1 MLVVEEE
8 QGVAWRGA
16 AGAGEDRDDV
26 GVAVGVEV
34 SGEEKFVGDCWD
46 LIGDGEG
53 AVAAAEGG
61 DEIAGGADGE
71 DVGEAVAV
79 EVGGDKAGGKGA
91 DLTGETGGADGE
103 IGESLEGSVAVAEDL
118 GYAGC
123 GEEDE
128 VSVAVAA
135 GCLKRLPSM
144 A

>member
-103 IGESLEGSVAVAEDL
+103 IGESLEVPSPLPRIWVMPVAV
-118 GYAGC
+118 
-123 GEEDE
+123 
-128 VSVAVAA
+128 
-135 GCLKRLPSM
+135 KKTRLVLPLLPVV
-144 A
+144 